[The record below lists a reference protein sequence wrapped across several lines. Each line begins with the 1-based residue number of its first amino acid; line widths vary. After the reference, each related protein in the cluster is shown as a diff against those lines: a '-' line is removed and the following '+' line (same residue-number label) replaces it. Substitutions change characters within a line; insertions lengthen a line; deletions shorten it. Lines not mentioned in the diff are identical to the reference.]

1 MQLQVIKI
9 QDRRVTRIK
18 TILKKKTFVIPE
30 GAVSGARKEGI
41 LRLTVIGKQV
51 SARRGKIQARG
62 HHQLVAKS
70 ISGGGFD

>member
-1 MQLQVIKI
+1 M
-9 QDRRVTRIK
+9 
-18 TILKKKTFVIPE
+18 IPE

-51 SARRGKIQARG
+51 SARRGEIQVHR

-70 ISGGGFD
+70 ISGGGFN

>member
-1 MQLQVIKI
+1 M
-9 QDRRVTRIK
+9 
-18 TILKKKTFVIPE
+18 IPE

-51 SARRGKIQARG
+51 SARRGEIQVHR

-70 ISGGGFD
+70 ISGGGFNQVLHCTPFFN

>member
-1 MQLQVIKI
+1 M
-9 QDRRVTRIK
+9 
-18 TILKKKTFVIPE
+18 IPE